1 MSSLLAPP
9 PGRRLVDDGDARG
22 GSDAQGHGRPYQVGL
37 DELGTPLSEVT
48 FVVVDLETTGGAA
61 RSDRI
66 TEIGAVKVR
75 GGEVL
80 AELGTLVNPGIPV
93 PPQITVLT
101 GITTAMVAPAP
112 PIEEVLPT
120 FLEMAG
126 FDRGSVLVAHNA
138 RFDVGFLKEAMR
150 RHGREW
156 PAPMVVDTVQ
166 LARRVVTNDEVPN
179 RRLGTLAAYFGATT
193 TPDHRA
199 LSDARATVDVLHA
212 LIGRL
217 TPLGITHR
225 EDLPTLAEKVP
236 AHRRRKASIADGLSR
251 GPGVYRFVGPG
262 GQVLYVGR
270 ATNLRQRVRSYFTSA
285 ERRARIGEMVDLAA
299 SVEEIPCATV
309 LEARVRELRLIA
321 ELDPPY
327 NRRSKRPSRL
337 PWVRLTDEPHPRLT
351 IVRSLDAA
359 RLGTALGPFG
369 SQRAA
374 RLAVEALQSVVPVR
388 RCTARLPAVPRADA
402 RACALA
408 ELGQCSAPCA
418 AGPALLQIRPRT
430 LATGTEE
437 PVDHDQAVA
446 GLRRALAG
454 DLTAVR
460 TALLSRIG
468 DLAARQRYEE
478 AATERDRLRALL
490 VAARRTEL
498 LRPLVATAEIVAARA
513 RPAGGWEI
521 VVVRHGRLAG
531 TAISAPG
538 VDPMAT
544 VADLVATAEH
554 VPVPTSTWGAASAE
568 ETEILAEW
576 LWRGGTRIVD
586 RTGDVPLGSPV
597 GGAGSLPLPP
607 GPDSLIGDDGGRR
620 R

>member
-1 MSSLLAPP
+1 MTSMLAPP
-9 PGRRLVDDGDARG
+9 PGRRLATEDGG
-22 GSDAQGHGRPYQVGL
+22 PGGRPYQVGL

-80 AELGTLVNPGIPV
+80 AELGTLVNPGVPI

-101 GITTAMVAPAP
+101 GITTAMVTPAP

-126 FDRGSVLVAHNA
+126 LETGSVLVAHNA
-138 RFDVGFLKEAMR
+138 RFDVGFLKEAFR
-150 RHGREW
+150 RAGREW
-156 PAPMVVDTVQ
+156 PRPMIVDTVQ

-179 RRLGTLAAYFGATT
+179 RKLGTLAAYFGATT

-225 EDLPTLAEKVP
+225 EDLPTLAEQVP
-236 AHRRRKASIADGLSR
+236 AHRRRKSTLADGLSR
-251 GPGVYRFVGPG
+251 GPGVYRFVGPDQ
-262 GQVLYVGR
+262 QVLYVGR

-285 ERRARIGEMVDLAA
+285 ERRARIGEMVDLAV

-309 LEARVRELRLIA
+309 LEAQVRELRLIA

-327 NRRSKRPSRL
+327 NRRSKRPARM
-337 PWVRLTDEPHPRLT
+337 PWVRLTDEAHPRVT
-351 IVRSLDAA
+351 IVRSLPAGGLDSAI
-359 RLGTALGPFG
+359 GPFT
-369 SQRAA
+369 SHRAA
-374 RLAVEALQSVVPVR
+374 QRAVEAIQAAVPVR
-388 RCTARLPAVPRADA
+388 RCTTRLPATPRADA

-408 ELGQCSAPCA
+408 ELGQCSAPCV
-418 AGPALLQIRPRT
+418 GSPALLEIRPRT
-430 LATGTEE
+430 RAAGTSE
-437 PVDHDQAVA
+437 PLPHEDAVA
-446 GLRRALAG
+446 AVRRVLAG
-454 DLTAVR
+454 DVSEVNARLRA
-460 TALLSRIG
+460 RIRE
-468 DLAARQRYEE
+468 LAARQRYEE
-478 AATERDRLRALL
+478 AGTERDRLRALL

-498 LRPLVATAEIVAARA
+498 LRPLVATAQIVAARA
-513 RPAGGWEI
+513 LAAGGWEI

-531 TAISAPG
+531 TAVSPRG
-538 VDPMAT
+538 VDPMDT

-554 VPVPTSTWGAASAE
+554 VQPPSSEWGAASAE
-568 ETEILAEW
+568 ETEILADW
-576 LWRGGTRIVD
+576 LWRGGTRIVEHS
-586 RTGDVPLGSPV
+586 GDAPLGSPT
-597 GGAGSLPLPP
+597 GGAASLPLPP